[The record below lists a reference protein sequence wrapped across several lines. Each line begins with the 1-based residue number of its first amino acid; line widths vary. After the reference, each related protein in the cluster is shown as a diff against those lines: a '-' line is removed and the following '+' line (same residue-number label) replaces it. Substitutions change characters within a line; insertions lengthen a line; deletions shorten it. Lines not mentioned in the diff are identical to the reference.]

1 MEESIRL
8 QRRRTNVD
16 FLDEKGE
23 SFAGLYLPT
32 EASLTVVE
40 ALDMLKTC
48 FQLTFSCTSK
58 RSNGKEHVWAIYPY
72 RGQLS
77 NEAFSLDKL
86 LAKGRYY
93 VVRHLEPSEDTGA
106 WNDHSATDHV
116 LGKSLVANLSK
127 KTYKKEG
134 RKARLT

>member
-32 EASLTVVE
+32 ESSLTVVE
-40 ALDMLKTC
+40 ALDMLKAC
-48 FQLTFSCTSK
+48 FRLTFSCTST
-58 RSNGKEHVWAIYPY
+58 RSNDKDHVWAIYPY

-93 VVRHLEPSEDTGA
+93 VVRHLEPSDDTGA
-106 WNDHSATDHV
+106 WNDHSAIYHV
-116 LGKSLVANLSK
+116 LGKSLVANLS
-127 KTYKKEG
+127 
-134 RKARLT
+134 

>member
-8 QRRRTNVD
+8 QRKRTNVD

-23 SFAGLYLPT
+23 TFAGLYVLQGS
-32 EASLTVVE
+32 SLTVAE
-40 ALDMLKTC
+40 ALDML
-48 FQLTFSCTSK
+48 QASLHLTFSGTSK
-58 RSNGKEHVWAIYPY
+58 RSNDKKQMWAIYPY

-93 VVRHLEPSEDTGA
+93 VVRHHESSEDTGT
-106 WNDHSATDHV
+106 WSDHSAIDDV
-116 LGKSLVANLSK
+116 LGEPFVAKLSK
-127 KTYKKEG
+127 KTYKER